1 MKKGVKIAIAIS
13 GTVAIIL
20 AVGGTIFYVNKN
32 KYNPEIVLEEYTKL
46 INEKKYE
53 EMYSKTTKGS
63 KSNISKEDFVKRNKN
78 IYEGIEAT
86 NVKNKVLKVK
96 KDGSDY
102 NVTYKSTMNTVAGEV
117 EFTNTAVIRKDDGI
131 EWSSKMI
138 FPDLGSSDKVR
149 VNDTKA
155 KRGSILDKDG
165 NVLAEDGTISEVGI
179 VPGKL
184 GDTKEDNIKKI
195 ANLLDV
201 SEEYI
206 NTEITASYVQDDT
219 FVPIKDISASDEKV
233 TELLN
238 VPGVMINDKE
248 ARVYPLG
255 SEAAHLTGYV
265 QNITA
270 DELEKNKG
278 KGYSSS
284 SVIGK
289 VGLEKAY
296 EDTLRGTD
304 GVEIYIEDKD
314 GEKKNVVAS
323 SKLKDG
329 EDVTVTIDNNMQKL
343 LYGQLE
349 SDKGFAVAMN
359 PNTGEVLAMV
369 STPSYD
375 PNDFILGISDSK
387 WSELNND
394 DKKPLFNRFQST
406 FAPGSSFKPITAAI
420 GLENKSIDATGS
432 KNISGKSWK
441 KDNSW
446 GDYSITRV
454 TDYGASTNLTKAM
467 VYSDNIYFAQVALDV
482 GKENFAKDLTKM
494 GFGEKIP
501 LQYGL
506 YSSQFADDDKFKDD
520 IQLADTGYGQGK
532 LLVNP
537 LHLASMYTAFL
548 NDGNM
553 MMPTLESNNAS
564 KVWKENVMSKDTAS
578 TVLNTMVSVVEDPAG
593 TGREAKIDGL
603 TIAAKTGTAEI
614 KKSQDDTDGTELGW
628 FAAMTIN
635 KDNNN
640 LLVVSMVEDVK
651 DKGGS
656 HYVIP
661 KVKAALETVK

>member
-1 MKKGVKIAIAIS
+1 MKKGAKIAIAIS
-13 GTVAIIL
+13 GILVIAL
-20 AVGGTIFYVNKN
+20 AVGGTIFFVNKN
-32 KYNPEIVLEEYTKL
+32 KYNPEKALEEYTSL
-46 INEKKYE
+46 INDKKYE
-53 EMYSKTTKGS
+53 EMYSKITKESQG
-63 KSNISKEDFVKRNKN
+63 NISKEDFIKRNKN

-86 NVKNKVLKVK
+86 NIKNKVLKVK
-96 KDGSDY
+96 KDGSNYDI
-102 NVTYKSTMNTVAGEV
+102 TYESTMNTIAGEV
-117 EFTNTAVIRKDDGI
+117 KFKNTVVVKKDEGI

-138 FPDLGSSDKVR
+138 FPDLSSDDKVR
-149 VNDTKA
+149 VNDEQA
-155 KRGSILDKDG
+155 KRGSILDKNG
-165 NVLAEDGTISEVGI
+165 NVLAEDGYINEVGI

-184 GDTKEDNIKKI
+184 GDAKEDNIKKI
-195 ANLLDV
+195 SELLEV

-219 FVPIKDISASDEKV
+219 FVPIKDISSSDERV
-233 TELLN
+233 DQLLEI
-238 VPGVMINDKE
+238 PGIMLNDKK

-255 SEAAHLTGYV
+255 VEAAHLTGYV

-270 DELEKNKG
+270 EELEKNKD

-304 GVEIYIEDKD
+304 GVEIYIEDKN
-314 GEKKNVVAS
+314 GEKKSEIAS
-323 SKLKDG
+323 TELNDG
-329 EDVTVTIDNNMQKL
+329 KDVTVTIDSSMQKL
-343 LYGQLE
+343 LYSQLE

-375 PNDFILGISDSK
+375 PNDFILGISNNK
-387 WSELNND
+387 WEELNND
-394 DKKPLFNRFQST
+394 ENKPLYNRFQGT

-420 GLENKSIDATGS
+420 GLENKAIDADGT

-441 KDNSW
+441 KDDSW

-454 TDYGASTNLTKAM
+454 TDYGSTTNLTKAM

-482 GKENFAKDLTKM
+482 GKDSFATDLTKM

-501 LQYGL
+501 FKYGL

-537 LHLASMYTAFL
+537 IHLASIYTAFL

-553 MMPTLESNNAS
+553 IMPTLDSGETS
-564 KVWKENVMSKDTAS
+564 KVWKENIMTKDTAS

-593 TGREAKIDGL
+593 TASEAKIDGL

-614 KKSQDDTDGTELGW
+614 KKTQDDTEGTELGW
-628 FAAMTIN
+628 FAAMTTN

-640 LLVVSMVEDVK
+640 LLVVSMIEDVK

-661 KVKAALETVK
+661 KVKTALETVK

>member
-467 VYSDNIYFAQVALDV
+467 VYSDNIYFAQAALDV

-661 KVKAALETVK
+661 KIKAALETVK

>member
-1 MKKGVKIAIAIS
+1 MKKSVKIAIAIS

-661 KVKAALETVK
+661 KIKAALETVK

>member
-661 KVKAALETVK
+661 KIKAALETVK

>member
-1 MKKGVKIAIAIS
+1 MKKGTKIAIAIS
-13 GTVAIIL
+13 GTLVIAL

-32 KYNPEIVLEEYTKL
+32 KYNPEKVLEEYTSL
-46 INEKKYE
+46 INDKKYE

-63 KSNISKEDFVKRNKN
+63 QGNISKEDFIKRNKN

-86 NVKNKVLKVK
+86 NIKNKVKEVK
-96 KDGSDY
+96 KDGECY
-102 NVTYKSTMNTVAGEV
+102 NITYETTMNTIAGEV
-117 EFTNTAVIRKDDGI
+117 EFKNTVVVKKDDGI

-138 FPDLGSSDKVR
+138 FPDLGSDDKVR
-149 VNDTKA
+149 VSDTKA
-155 KRGSILDKDG
+155 KRGSILDKNG
-165 NVLAEDGTISEVGI
+165 NVLAEDGYINEVGI

-184 GDTKEDNIKKI
+184 GDAKEDNIKKI
-195 ANLLDV
+195 SEILEV

-219 FVPIKDISASDEKV
+219 FVPLKDISANSEKV
-233 TELLN
+233 NELLEI
-238 VPGVMINDKE
+238 PGVMINDKE

-255 SEAAHLTGYV
+255 VEAAHLTGYV
-265 QNITA
+265 QNITSE
-270 DELEKNKG
+270 ELEKNEG

-304 GVEIYIEDKD
+304 GVEIYIEDKN
-314 GEKKNVVAS
+314 GEKKSEIAS
-323 SKLKDG
+323 TELKDG
-329 EDVTVTIDNNMQKL
+329 KDVTVTIDSNMQKL
-343 LYGQLE
+343 LYNQLE

-375 PNDFILGISDSK
+375 PNDFILGMSNSK
-387 WSELNND
+387 WEELNND
-394 DKKPLFNRFQST
+394 ENKPLFNRFQST

-420 GLENKSIDATGS
+420 GLESKAIDADGA

-441 KDNSW
+441 KDDSW
-446 GDYSITRV
+446 GDYSVTRV
-454 TDYGASTNLTKAM
+454 SDYGTSTNLTKAM

-482 GKENFAKDLTKM
+482 GKDNFATDLTKM

-501 LQYGL
+501 FKYGL

-537 LHLASMYTAFL
+537 IHLASIYTAFL

-553 MMPTLESNNAS
+553 IMPTLDSGDTS
-564 KVWKENVMSKDTAS
+564 KVWKENVMTKDTAS

-593 TGREAKIDGL
+593 TASEAKIDGL

-628 FAAMTIN
+628 FATMTTN

-661 KVKAALETVK
+661 KVKTALETVK

>member
-1 MKKGVKIAIAIS
+1 MKKGAKIAIAIS
-13 GTVAIIL
+13 GTLVIAL

-32 KYNPEIVLEEYTKL
+32 KYNPEKVLEEYTSL
-46 INEKKYE
+46 INDKKYE
-53 EMYSKTTKGS
+53 EMYSKTTK
-63 KSNISKEDFVKRNKN
+63 KSQGNISKEDFIKRNKN

-86 NVKNKVLKVK
+86 NIKNKVKEVK
-96 KDGSDY
+96 KDGECY
-102 NVTYKSTMNTVAGEV
+102 NITYETTMNTIAGEV
-117 EFTNTAVIRKDDGI
+117 EFKNTVVVKKDDGI

-138 FPDLGSSDKVR
+138 FPDLGSDDKVR
-149 VNDTKA
+149 VSDTKA
-155 KRGSILDKDG
+155 KRGSILDKNG
-165 NVLAEDGTISEVGI
+165 NVLAEDGYINEVGI

-184 GDTKEDNIKKI
+184 GDAKEDNIKKI
-195 ANLLDV
+195 SEILEV

-219 FVPIKDISASDEKV
+219 FVPLKDISANSEKV
-233 TELLN
+233 NELLEI
-238 VPGVMINDKE
+238 PGVMINDKE

-255 SEAAHLTGYV
+255 VEAAHLTGYV
-265 QNITA
+265 QNITSE
-270 DELEKNKG
+270 ELEKNEG

-304 GVEIYIEDKD
+304 GVEIYIEDKN
-314 GEKKNVVAS
+314 GEKKSEIAS
-323 SKLKDG
+323 TELKDG
-329 EDVTVTIDNNMQKL
+329 KDVTVTIDSNMQKL
-343 LYGQLE
+343 LYNQLE

-375 PNDFILGISDSK
+375 PNDFILGMSNSK
-387 WSELNND
+387 WEELNND
-394 DKKPLFNRFQST
+394 ENKPLFNRFQST

-420 GLENKSIDATGS
+420 GLESKAIDADGA

-441 KDNSW
+441 KDDSW
-446 GDYSITRV
+446 GDYSVTRV
-454 TDYGASTNLTKAM
+454 SDYGTSTNLTKAM

-482 GKENFAKDLTKM
+482 GKDNFATDLTKM

-501 LQYGL
+501 FKYGL

-537 LHLASMYTAFL
+537 IHLASIYTAFL

-553 MMPTLESNNAS
+553 IMPTLDSGDTS
-564 KVWKENVMSKDTAS
+564 KVWKENVMTKDTAS

-593 TGREAKIDGL
+593 TASEAKIDGL

-628 FAAMTIN
+628 FAAMTTN

-661 KVKAALETVK
+661 KVKTALETVK

>member
-1 MKKGVKIAIAIS
+1 MKKSVKIAIAIS

-564 KVWKENVMSKDTAS
+564 KVWKENVMSKDIAS

-661 KVKAALETVK
+661 KIKAALETVK

>member
-1 MKKGVKIAIAIS
+1 MKKGAKIAIAIS
-13 GTVAIIL
+13 GTLVIALVI
-20 AVGGTIFYVNKN
+20 GGTIFYINKN
-32 KYNPEIVLEEYTKL
+32 KYNPEKILEEYTSL
-46 INEKKYE
+46 INDKKYE

-63 KSNISKEDFVKRNKN
+63 QGNISKEDFIKRNKN

-86 NVKNKVLKVK
+86 NIKNKVLEVK

-102 NVTYKSTMNTVAGEV
+102 NITYKSTMNTIAGEV
-117 EFTNTAVIRKDDGI
+117 ELKNTVIVKKDDGI

-138 FPDLGSSDKVR
+138 FPDLGSDDKVR
-149 VNDTKA
+149 VNDAKA
-155 KRGSILDKDG
+155 KRGSILDKNG
-165 NVLAEDGTISEVGI
+165 NILAEDGVIAEVGI

-184 GDTKEDNIKKI
+184 GDTKEENVKKI
-195 ANLLDV
+195 SELLEV

-206 NTEITASYVQDDT
+206 NTEITASYVQEDT
-219 FVPIKDISASDEKV
+219 FVPIKDISSSDEKV
-233 TELLN
+233 NELLEI
-238 VPGVMINDKE
+238 PGIMINDKK

-255 SEAAHLTGYV
+255 TEAAHLTGYV

-270 DELEKNKG
+270 EELEKNKG
-278 KGYSSS
+278 EGYSSS

-304 GVEIYIEDKD
+304 GVEIYIEDKN
-314 GEKKNVVAS
+314 GEKKSEIAS
-323 SKLKDG
+323 TELKDG
-329 EDVTVTIDNNMQKL
+329 KDVTVTIDSSMQKL
-343 LYGQLE
+343 LYSQLE

-359 PNTGEVLAMV
+359 PKTGEVLAMV

-375 PNDFILGISDSK
+375 PNDFILGMSNSK
-387 WSELNND
+387 WEELNND
-394 DKKPLFNRFQST
+394 EKKPLFNRFQST

-420 GLENKSIDATGS
+420 GLESKAIDADGS
-432 KNISGKSWK
+432 KNISGKNWK
-441 KDNSW
+441 KDDSW

-454 TDYGASTNLTKAM
+454 TDYGTTTNLKKAM

-482 GKENFAKDLTKM
+482 GKDNFATYLTKM

-501 LQYGL
+501 FKYGL

-532 LLVNP
+532 LLINP
-537 LHLASMYTAFL
+537 VHLASMYTAFL

-553 MMPTLESNNAS
+553 IMPTLESGEAS
-564 KVWKENVMSKDTAS
+564 KVWKENVMTKDTAS

-593 TGREAKIDGL
+593 TASEAKIDGL

-614 KKSQDDTDGTELGW
+614 KKSQDDTEGTELGW
-628 FAAMTIN
+628 FAAMTTN

-661 KVKAALETVK
+661 KVKTALETVK

>member
-32 KYNPEIVLEEYTKL
+32 KYNPETVLEEYTKL

-329 EDVTVTIDNNMQKL
+329 EDVTVTIDSNMQKL

-661 KVKAALETVK
+661 KIKAALETVK